1 MKRLVPISF
10 AFLFMALTSEAFSR
24 PSRPSQIPNGGVF
37 SCANCHVNPAGGG
50 DRNVFGSVVESG
62 FLNGMGAS
70 ATVNWNAGLAALD
83 SDGDGATNGEEL
95 GDPDGDGVPI
105 DGAVVTNPGDSAS
118 TLPPEGVIRVLSF
131 AIAGRELA
139 EDASNPRWMPVTR
152 RW

>member
-10 AFLFMALTSEAFSR
+10 VFLFMALTSDAFAR
-24 PSRPSQIPNGGVF
+24 PARPSQIPNGSVF

-95 GDPDGDGVPI
+95 GTLTATVSRSTARSSPI
-105 DGAVVTNPGDSAS
+105 PQTRPALRP
-118 TLPPEGVIRVLSF
+118 R
-131 AIAGRELA
+131 RE
-139 EDASNPRWMPVTR
+139 
-152 RW
+152 

>member
-70 ATVNWNAGLAALD
+70 ATVNWNAGSGRPGLRRRR
-83 SDGDGATNGEEL
+83 GHQRRGAWG
-95 GDPDGDGVPI
+95 P
-105 DGAVVTNPGDSAS
+105 
-118 TLPPEGVIRVLSF
+118 
-131 AIAGRELA
+131 
-139 EDASNPRWMPVTR
+139 
-152 RW
+152 

>member
-1 MKRLVPISF
+1 MTRNFGEFKIKRLVPISF
-10 AFLFMALTSEAFSR
+10 ALLFMALTSDAFSR
-24 PSRPSQIPNGGVF
+24 PGRPSQIPNGSVF

-95 GDPDGDGVPI
+95 GGTLTATVSRSTARSSPI
-105 DGAVVTNPGDSAS
+105 QQTRPALHP
-118 TLPPEGVIRVLSF
+118 R
-131 AIAGRELA
+131 RE
-139 EDASNPRWMPVTR
+139 
-152 RW
+152 